1 MMVSKTP
8 TRLRVSRTRLVA
20 ALGLA
25 CVLAACGRSDDA
37 QAPADTAAPAA
48 ASAQASQQAAAR
60 QQAADD
66 AIAGL
71 SVDELRSAASAA
83 YQESRL
89 YAPAGENAME
99 YYLALR
105 EKQAGDAA
113 ASSALI
119 DLLPMSVIATEQ
131 SRDRGDYAE
140 ARRLLGLIERAD
152 DAHPALERLRTSIA
166 AAETQA
172 AARAEQ
178 QKLTAEQET
187 QRTQQLERER
197 AQQQQQQQAAAAQQL
212 AQQQAAT
219 EQAARE
225 EAARQTAAREEA
237 ARQQAER
244 QDTARAEPAAPA
256 TPPPA
261 PVAAPAQLR
270 PLSTPAP
277 RYPADALRAGTRGE
291 VMVEFTVGV
300 DGAVSN
306 ARVVRADPPR
316 TFDREALAAVRR
328 WRFEPVPAPVLLQ
341 KRITMEVSSARV
353 ISPSGW

>member
-1 MMVSKTP
+1 MVSKISTTCRAP
-8 TRLRVSRTRLVA
+8 RARLAAAVA
-20 ALGLA
+20 LA
-25 CVLAACGRSDDA
+25 CVLAACGRSDEA
-37 QAPADTAAPAA
+37 ETPVAAAPGAVT
-48 ASAQASQQAAAR
+48 AQASEQAAAR

-71 SVDELRSAASAA
+71 SVEELRSAGAAA

-152 DAHPALERLRTSIA
+152 STHPALERLRASIA
-166 AAETQA
+166 TAEEQT

-178 QKLTAEQET
+178 QKLTAEQEALRAQT
-187 QRTQQLERER
+187 LERER

-212 AQQQAAT
+212 AQQQAAA
-219 EQAARE
+219 EEAARE
-225 EAARQTAAREEA
+225 EAARQAAAREEA
-237 ARQQAER
+237 ARQQA
-244 QDTARAEPAAPA
+244 ARPAPTPTPTPQAPPAPA
-256 TPPPA
+256 PAPA

-277 RYPADALRAGTRGE
+277 RYPADALRAGTSGE
-291 VMVEFTVGV
+291 VMVEFTVDV
-300 DGAVSN
+300 DGSVSN

-328 WRFEPVPAPVLLQ
+328 WRFEPVPAPVTT
-341 KRITMEVSSARV
+341 RRTIGFAPASN
-353 ISPSGW
+353 

>member
-1 MMVSKTP
+1 MVSKTP
-8 TRLRVSRTRLVA
+8 TTRRASRARLAA

-25 CVLAACGRSDDA
+25 CVLAACGRSDEA
-37 QAPADTAAPAA
+37 ETPAADTPGAVT
-48 ASAQASQQAAAR
+48 AQASQQAAAR

-71 SVDELRSAASAA
+71 SVDELRAAASAA

-152 DAHPALERLRTSIA
+152 STHPALERLRTSIA
-166 AAETQA
+166 NAEAQA
-172 AARAEQ
+172 AAKAEQ
-178 QKLTAEQET
+178 QKLTAEQEA
-187 QRTQQLERER
+187 QRAQQVERER
-197 AQQQQQQQAAAAQQL
+197 AQQQQQQQTAAAAQL
-212 AQQQAAT
+212 AQQQAADQT
-219 EQAARE
+219 ARD

-237 ARQQAER
+237 ARQQAAREE
-244 QDTARAEPAAPA
+244 TAPAQTPAPAPA
-256 TPPPA
+256 TPA
-261 PVAAPAQLR
+261 PSAAPAQLR

-291 VMVEFTVGV
+291 VMVEFTVDV
-300 DGAVSN
+300 DGSVSN

-328 WRFEPVPAPVLLQ
+328 WRFEPVAAPVTT
-341 KRITMEVSSARV
+341 RRTIGF
-353 ISPSGW
+353 SPAAN

>member
-1 MMVSKTP
+1 MVSKIP
-8 TRLRVSRTRLVA
+8 ARPRASRTRLVA

-37 QAPADTAAPAA
+37 EVPAEEAPGNVT
-48 ASAQASQQAAAR
+48 AQASQQAAAR

-166 AAETQA
+166 NAETQA
-172 AARAEQ
+172 AAKAEQ

-187 QRTQQLERER
+187 QRAQQLERER
-197 AQQQQQQQAAAAQQL
+197 AQQQQQQQTAAAAQL
-212 AQQQAAT
+212 AQQQAADQT
-219 EQAARE
+219 ARD

-237 ARQQAER
+237 ARQQAAR
-244 QDTARAEPAAPA
+244 QDAPRDPAPTPAPA
-256 TPPPA
+256 TPA

-277 RYPADALRAGTRGE
+277 RYPADALRAGTSGE
-291 VMVEFTVGV
+291 VMVEFTIDV
-300 DGAVSN
+300 DGSVSN

-328 WRFEPVPAPVLLQ
+328 WRFEPVPAPVTT
-341 KRITMEVSSARV
+341 RRSIAF
-353 ISPSGW
+353 SPTAN

>member
-1 MMVSKTP
+1 MVSKISTTCRAP
-8 TRLRVSRTRLVA
+8 RARLAAAVA
-20 ALGLA
+20 LA
-25 CVLAACGRSDDA
+25 CVLAACGRSDETETPVA
-37 QAPADTAAPAA
+37 AAPGAVT
-48 ASAQASQQAAAR
+48 AQASEQAAAR

-71 SVDELRSAASAA
+71 SVEELRSAGAAA

-152 DAHPALERLRTSIA
+152 STHPALERLRASIA
-166 AAETQA
+166 TAEEQT

-178 QKLTAEQET
+178 QKLTAEQEALRAQT
-187 QRTQQLERER
+187 LERER

-212 AQQQAAT
+212 AQQQAAA
-219 EQAARE
+219 EEAARE
-225 EAARQTAAREEA
+225 EAARQAAAREEA
-237 ARQQAER
+237 ARQQA
-244 QDTARAEPAAPA
+244 ARPAPTPTPTPQAPPAPA
-256 TPPPA
+256 PAPA

-277 RYPADALRAGTRGE
+277 RYPADALRAGTSGE
-291 VMVEFTVGV
+291 VMVEFTVDV
-300 DGAVSN
+300 DGSVSN

-328 WRFEPVPAPVLLQ
+328 WRFEPVPAPVTT
-341 KRITMEVSSARV
+341 RRTIGFAPASN
-353 ISPSGW
+353 

>member
-8 TRLRVSRTRLVA
+8 TTRRASGARLAA

-25 CVLAACGRSDDA
+25 CVLAACGRSDEA
-37 QAPADTAAPAA
+37 EAPAA
-48 ASAQASQQAAAR
+48 AETPGAVTAQASQQAAAR

-71 SVDELRSAASAA
+71 SVDELRAAASAA

-152 DAHPALERLRTSIA
+152 SAHPALERLRTSIA
-166 AAETQA
+166 NAETQA
-172 AARAEQ
+172 AAKAEQ
-178 QKLTAEQET
+178 QKLTAEQEA
-187 QRTQQLERER
+187 QRAQQLERER
-197 AQQQQQQQAAAAQQL
+197 AQQQQQQQTAAAAQL
-212 AQQQAAT
+212 AQQQAADQT
-219 EQAARE
+219 ARD

-237 ARQQAER
+237 ARQQAAR
-244 QDTARAEPAAPA
+244 QETAREEAPTPAPAAPA
-256 TPPPA
+256 AT
-261 PVAAPAQLR
+261 AAPAQLR

-291 VMVEFTVGV
+291 VMVEFTIDV
-300 DGAVSN
+300 DGSVSN

-328 WRFEPVPAPVLLQ
+328 WRFEPVPAPVTT
-341 KRITMEVSSARV
+341 RRTIGF
-353 ISPSGW
+353 SPTAN

>member
-1 MMVSKTP
+1 MVSKIP
-8 TRLRVSRTRLVA
+8 TSSRASSARLVA
-20 ALGLA
+20 ALALA
-25 CVLAACGRSDDA
+25 CALAACGRDEASG
-37 QAPADTAAPAA
+37 APAEDAPAA
-48 ASAQASQQAAAR
+48 VSGEASQQAAAR

-71 SVDELRSAASAA
+71 SADELRTAASAA

-89 YAPAGENAME
+89 YAPAGQNAME

-105 EKQAGDAA
+105 EKQAGDPAA
-113 ASSALI
+113 ASALI

-152 DAHPALERLRTSIA
+152 NGHPALGRLRASIDS
-166 AAETQA
+166 AEEQA
-172 AARAEQ
+172 AQKVEQ
-178 QKLTAEQET
+178 QKLTAEQEA

-212 AQQQAAT
+212 AQQQTAS
-219 EQAARE
+219 E
-225 EAARQTAAREEA
+225 TAAREEA
-237 ARQQAER
+237 ARQA
-244 QDTARAEPAAPA
+244 TAREEAARRQAAAEPARTETPAPAPA
-256 TPPPA
+256 TP
-261 PVAAPAQLR
+261 APAAAAVQLR

-277 RYPADALRAGTRGE
+277 RYPADALRAGTSGE
-291 VMVEFTVGV
+291 VLVEFTVGA

-316 TFDREALAAVRR
+316 IFDREALAAVRR
-328 WRFEPVPAPVLLQ
+328 WRFEPVPAPVTT
-341 KRITMEVSSARV
+341 RRTIGF
-353 ISPSGW
+353 SPTTN

>member
-1 MMVSKTP
+1 MVSKIP
-8 TRLRVSRTRLVA
+8 TSSRAPSARLVA
-20 ALGLA
+20 ALALA
-25 CVLAACGRSDDA
+25 CALAACGRDEA
-37 QAPADTAAPAA
+37 PQAPAETAGDVGGGT
-48 ASAQASQQAAAR
+48 SQQAAAR

-71 SVDELRSAASAA
+71 SAEELRTAASAA

-105 EKQAGDAA
+105 EKQAGDPA

-152 DAHPALERLRTSIA
+152 AGHPALERLRASIDS
-166 AAETQA
+166 AEQQTAQ
-172 AARAEQ
+172 RAEQ
-178 QKLTAEQET
+178 QKLTAEQEA

-212 AQQQAAT
+212 AQQQAAA
-219 EQAARE
+219 EAAARE
-225 EAARQTAAREEA
+225 EAARQATAREEA
-237 ARQQAER
+237 AGRQAA
-244 QDTARAEPAAPA
+244 TPAPARTESPTPAPAPA
-256 TPPPA
+256 TP
-261 PVAAPAQLR
+261 APAAAAVQLR

-277 RYPADALRAGTRGE
+277 RYPADALRSGTSGE
-291 VMVEFTVGV
+291 VLVEFTVGA

-316 TFDREALAAVRR
+316 IFDREALAAVRR
-328 WRFEPVPAPVLLQ
+328 WRFEPVPAPVTT
-341 KRITMEVSSARV
+341 RRTIGFAPTTN
-353 ISPSGW
+353 